1 MPGGSGGVASVAFV
15 ASEAFCGGVLVAVG
29 EWLQWQCAG
38 WRCGSELLG
47 LCWQCESRLLRLCV
61 CGVRIEAWA
70 WLCGRRGE

>member
-1 MPGGSGGVASVAFV
+1 MLVALGVA
-15 ASEAFCGGVLVAVG
+15 VL
-29 EWLQWQCAG
+29 
-38 WRCGSELLG
+38 GSELLG